1 MKEITKEELD
11 EGFEHYLTVGKLL
24 DYIEKYN
31 ISRDAKVLT
40 QRVED
45 VYYNKY
51 NWGVVLGKG
60 FHYYSIEKMNQN
72 MIDEENRRKLGK
84 EPEYDME
91 DPSMFIVKLDDSFKD
106 QYSPVW
112 GPVRNNDDKDNLY
125 LNLHY

>member
-11 EGFEHYLTVGKLL
+11 EGFERYLTVGKLL

-45 VYYNKY
+45 VYYNKH
-51 NWGVVLGKG
+51 NWGVVLRKG